1 MIPNVSGPYKTSVLS
16 DLKHYSNDGLRATF
30 KHISGIQQLGVT
42 AKEESVVSETQVY
55 LDAISTEATSRKVNL

>member
-1 MIPNVSGPYKTSVLS
+1 MIQNVSGPYKTSVLT

-30 KHISGIQQLGVT
+30 KHIAKIQALGVT

-55 LDAISTEATSRKVNL
+55 LDAISTEAGNRKVNL